1 MELVVVVLSP
11 LLEVGVKVL
20 LPERVRYRLP
30 SDWLLPER
38 VRYRLP
44 SDWSWLVIRVIVLSI
59 IWPALWQLSAIFA
72 RVVLLPFL
80 DILT

>member
-1 MELVVVVLSP
+1 MELVVVLSP
-11 LLEVGVKVL
+11 LLEVGVKAQ

-30 SDWLLPER
+30 SG
-38 VRYRLP
+38 
-44 SDWSWLVIRVIVLSI
+44 WSWLVMRVILLTF
-59 IWPALWQLSAIFA
+59 IWPALWQLSLIFA